1 MNRVT
6 NNAIIGLVMLGV
18 CSAGEA
24 GTNKTLVSW
33 ICLADTAQRG
43 YAR

>member
-24 GTNKTLVSW
+24 GTHKTLVSW
-33 ICLADTAQRG
+33 VLSLIHI
-43 YAR
+43 